1 MRTRFSNPK
10 KLASWILIA
19 FCGAV
24 MISCSKDDEEGNEP
38 EPPVEVHPP
47 IVLECDRFIE
57 EGGTLTD
64 DPLAP
69 IDYIVKC
76 LMRIKSDVVVEP
88 GVTIAF
94 DTDAGLKI
102 EEDASFVA
110 VGTAD
115 APILFTGVD
124 KARGAWAGVS
134 FLSPDVKNKMEYVTI
149 EYGGGEKIHANVEA
163 ANITVSYDTR
173 LKINNCTFK
182 ESENYGMF
190 VWYNTQE
197 LHVNNSTFTKNLIP
211 LYSHATPQLMTA
223 INASNDYAGNDED
236 RVYLH
241 GGALVS
247 STTWNKINV
256 PYLLTGGTLRTVED
270 LTILTIE
277 PGVHVYVAQ
286 GSEISTGDD
295 TTFHFVGTE
304 EEPIIFEGVNP
315 TPGSWDGFVVHAAV
329 NSTMKHMVIAHAGGT
344 NATFAHE
351 AAIGIKYGSVITLDN
366 IHFSDLY
373 GCAVKVVNDNNVVS
387 TSNLTIDNT
396 NTGNVDTEDCIL

>member
-1 MRTRFSNPK
+1 
-10 KLASWILIA
+10 
-19 FCGAV
+19 

-69 IDYIVKC
+69 IDYIVEC

-134 FLSPDVKNKMEYVTI
+134 FLSPDVKNKLEYVTI
-149 EYGGGEKIHANVEA
+149 EYGGSKKIHANVKP

-173 LKINNCTFK
+173 LEINHCTFR
-182 ESENYGMF
+182 ESENYGM
-190 VWYNTQE
+190 YARYTTQE
-197 LHVNNSTFTKNLIP
+197 LHVNNSVFTKNAIP
-211 LYSHATPQLMTA
+211 LWSSATPQLMTA
-223 INASNDYAGNDED
+223 INASNDYSGNDED
-236 RVYLH
+236 RVYLKGH
-241 GGALVS
+241 
-247 STTWNKINV
+247 STIITTDATWQKINV
-256 PYLLTGGTLRTVED
+256 PYVLSGNLGTATD
-270 LTILTIE
+270 LTTLTIE
-277 PGVHVYVAQ
+277 PGVHVYVAF
-286 GSEISTGDD
+286 GTVIGTGDQ
-295 TTFHFVGTE
+295 TSFQFVGTE
-304 EEPIIFEGVNP
+304 EEPIIFEGADP
-315 TPGSWDGFVVHAAV
+315 TPGSWDGFELHNAV
-329 NSTMKHMVIAHAGGT
+329 NTRMEHMVIKHAGGT
-344 NATFAHE
+344 NQTFAYE
-351 AAIGIKYGSVITLDN
+351 AAIGIKYGSTVDLHN
-366 IHFSDLY
+366 IHFQDLY
-373 GCAVKVVNDNNVVS
+373 GCAIKIINNNNDVTV
-387 TSNLTIDNT
+387 SNLSYDNI
-396 NTGNVDTEDCIL
+396 NTGDVDTEDCFFLP